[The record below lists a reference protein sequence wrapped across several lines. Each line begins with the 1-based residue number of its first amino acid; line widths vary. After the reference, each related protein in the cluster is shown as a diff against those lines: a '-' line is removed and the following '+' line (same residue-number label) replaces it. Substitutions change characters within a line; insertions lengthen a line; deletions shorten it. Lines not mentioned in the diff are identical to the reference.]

1 MEDTADSDTVQW
13 VVLKADSKLF
23 FWQGGQ
29 GTEEMKRYP
38 SRLIS
43 LFSRAYMLKVLVD
56 IYLYLRT
63 RRFIIAAFVIYY
75 PSPLQVFLTVTDTT

>member
-56 IYLYLRT
+56 IYL
-63 RRFIIAAFVIYY
+63 
-75 PSPLQVFLTVTDTT
+75 SS

>member
-1 MEDTADSDTVQW
+1 MEDTADTVQW

-56 IYLYLRT
+56 IYLSSSSY
-63 RRFIIAAFVIYY
+63 
-75 PSPLQVFLTVTDTT
+75 STTMSLSSSSLHLLYITLPPFKFF

>member
-1 MEDTADSDTVQW
+1 MEDTADTVQW

-23 FWQGGQ
+23 FRQGGQ

-56 IYLYLRT
+56 IYLSSY
-63 RRFIIAAFVIYY
+63 
-75 PSPLQVFLTVTDTT
+75 STTMSLSSSSLHLLYITLPPFKFF